1 MNKKQKE
8 QNKTLRNIFLWLIAA
23 MVIFILVFFIADEA
37 KKTNYNGV
45 SFKMIKEG
53 QITLYQTTFPFY
65 KDGEKIADY
74 NFYLRTSPNEL
85 KDVPFNGNLTIK
97 KNVVFNPNDELNCD
111 GDGIIAVANIV
122 QNLYGYLN
130 ATVIRDENA
139 TCDSLG
145 RYSLINIKT
154 ANSTGINQTGN
165 SCYDINVANCE
176 ILKATE
182 RYMLEGFVKINGVIN
197 RTN

>member
-1 MNKKQKE
+1 
-8 QNKTLRNIFLWLIAA
+8 
-23 MVIFILVFFIADEA
+23 
-37 KKTNYNGV
+37 
-45 SFKMIKEG
+45 MIKEG